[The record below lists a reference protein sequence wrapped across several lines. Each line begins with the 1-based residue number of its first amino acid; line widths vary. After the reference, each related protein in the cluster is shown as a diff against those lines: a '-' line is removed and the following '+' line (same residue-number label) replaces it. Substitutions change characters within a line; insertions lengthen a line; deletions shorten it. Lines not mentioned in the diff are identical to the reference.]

1 MNLEWYYTFLVMAK
15 YENYRKAAEELF
27 ITQTSVFNHIKNLEN
42 LLKIKLFEAK
52 GRNIVLTDEGK
63 IFYPIAVETTGT
75 YEKGI
80 YKMKNSKKKYSF
92 RLNVVVTSYVA
103 SYLMPKFLPIFFE
116 AAPNID
122 ISISVMDEYISQ
134 AIEENNYHIGID
146 RKLPNT
152 DKVNYK
158 NVCEGKIELIVPNVE
173 ENKYLQ
179 NEVDFFKKYRIISGN
194 HPSYW
199 TGLIEKIHEIT
210 PGADFTNISSVH
222 VTESLIKADQGISY
236 LPIYIFKDSVNKDIR
251 ILESKLI
258 EQPISFTYVIWK
270 KENPAIALFLELFTL
285 FIKDE
290 QNQAPQIQL

>member
-15 YENYRKAAEELF
+15 YENYRKAGDELF

-42 LLKIKLFEAK
+42 LLKTKLFEAK

-63 IFYPIAVETTGT
+63 IFYPIAVETIGT

-80 YKMKNSKKKYSF
+80 YEMKNSKKKYSF

-103 SYLMPKFLPIFFE
+103 SYLMPKFLLTFFE

-122 ISISVMDEYISQ
+122 ISISVMDDHISQ
-134 AIEENNYHIGID
+134 AIEGNNYHIGID

-152 DKVNYK
+152 ANVNYR
-158 NVCEGKIELIVPNVE
+158 NVCEGKIELVVPNVVA
-173 ENKYLQ
+173 NKYLES
-179 NEVDFFKKYRIISGN
+179 EVDFFKKYRIISGN

-199 TGLIEKIHEIT
+199 TDLIEKIHEIT
-210 PGADFTNISSVH
+210 PEADFTNISSVH

-236 LPIYIFKDSVNKDIR
+236 LPLYIFKDSVNKDIR
-251 ILESKLI
+251 IVESKLI
-258 EQPISFTYVIWK
+258 EQPLSFTYIIWK
-270 KENPAIALFLELFTL
+270 KENSEIKLFLELFTQ
-285 FIKDE
+285 FINNE
-290 QNQAPQIQL
+290 QN